1 MSVWLWI
8 RKIFAPP
15 VFEGDEEKTRNAALL
30 NILLWVV
37 LWAIIGVS
45 IPQILDRYATLGA
58 KIATAV
64 MIYAVFVPALAVLI
78 WMSHRGRVRQA
89 GRLLATL
96 CWAVTTVTIVI
107 FGGIRSTVTPAF
119 FVAIFIAG
127 LLMGWGA
134 AAGFGFLAIASMFI
148 VFVLELSGVQIGQ
161 STIPIYPSTG
171 VGLDDFFMLFG
182 IVVATTTIVGLS
194 RRSIINAL
202 RRTRANERELAKVNR
217 ELETRSR
224 ELQLSTLELGRRS
237 MQLQVVAEIA
247 RDITAARELGELLGQ
262 ATNLILDRL
271 GFYHVAIFLLDEQGK
286 YAVLRAATGE
296 TGRQMLEQDYRV
308 DLEEKGPI
316 SYVFSS
322 GYHRILLDTG
332 DDAVSFKDPLL
343 PETRSKIV
351 LPLRV
356 GRRIIGALE
365 IHSQQEAAFDGDDA
379 AVFQTMADQL
389 AVSIENTRLLEE
401 MQQAMR
407 ELELASGRYTQES
420 WRTSVRRGREGLG
433 YRYRRLGVERAV
445 DLSPEARQAW
455 LDGKPIVTSRQTEA
469 AGDEQGVGGT
479 MSVPVKLRD
488 QVVGVLSLGLE
499 NQAISPDTLSLVE
512 EIAGRLALALENA
525 RLLDETRQRA
535 QRDRLIADITAQVRA
550 SMDVERILQTAVR
563 GLGAA
568 LGSDRAFIRLE
579 TGQREAAPAGDGQ
592 AAGEA
597 DEQAS

>member
-1 MSVWLWI
+1 
-8 RKIFAPP
+8 
-15 VFEGDEEKTRNAALL
+15 
-30 NILLWVV
+30 
-37 LWAIIGVS
+37 
-45 IPQILDRYATLGA
+45 
-58 KIATAV
+58 
-64 MIYAVFVPALAVLI
+64 
-78 WMSHRGRVRQA
+78 
-89 GRLLATL
+89 
-96 CWAVTTVTIVI
+96 
-107 FGGIRSTVTPAF
+107 
-119 FVAIFIAG
+119 
-127 LLMGWGA
+127 
-134 AAGFGFLAIASMFI
+134 
-148 VFVLELSGVQIGQ
+148 
-161 STIPIYPSTG
+161 
-171 VGLDDFFMLFG
+171 
-182 IVVATTTIVGLS
+182 
-194 RRSIINAL
+194 
-202 RRTRANERELAKVNR
+202 
-217 ELETRSR
+217 
-224 ELQLSTLELGRRS
+224 
-237 MQLQVVAEIA
+237 
-247 RDITAARELGELLGQ
+247 
-262 ATNLILDRL
+262 
-271 GFYHVAIFLLDEQGK
+271 
-286 YAVLRAATGE
+286 
-296 TGRQMLEQDYRV
+296 
-308 DLEEKGPI
+308 
-316 SYVFSS
+316 
-322 GYHRILLDTG
+322 
-332 DDAVSFKDPLL
+332 
-343 PETRSKIV
+343 
-351 LPLRV
+351 
-356 GRRIIGALE
+356 LE

>member
-8 RKIFAPP
+8 KKLFAPP
-15 VFEGDEEKTRNAALL
+15 IFEGDEEKTRSAALL
-30 NILLWVV
+30 NILLWVI
-37 LWAIIGVS
+37 LGAIIVAS
-45 IPQILDRYATLGA
+45 YFLIADSATTGA
-58 KIATAV
+58 TIASAV
-64 MIYAVFVPALAVLI
+64 IVYAVFVPALGGLI

-89 GRLLATL
+89 GILLATL
-96 CWAVTTVTIVI
+96 CWATTSVTIII
-107 FGGIRSTVTPAF
+107 FGGIRSTVTPTF

-134 AAGFGFLAIASMFI
+134 AVGFGFLATASMF
-148 VFVLELSGVQIGQ
+148 VVLLLELSGVQIGQ
-161 STIPIYPSTG
+161 FTIPVYPSTG
-171 VGLDDFFMLFG
+171 AGLDDFFMLFST
-182 IVVATTTIVGLS
+182 VVATTTIVGLS
-194 RRSIINAL
+194 RRSIVNAL
-202 RRTRANERELAKVNR
+202 RRTRTNERELVQVNR
-217 ELETRSR
+217 ELEARSK
-224 ELQLSTLELGRRS
+224 ELQIRTLELGRRS

-247 RDITAARELGELLGQ
+247 RDITAARELGELLDQ
-262 ATNLILDRL
+262 AANLIGDRL
-271 GFYHVAIFLLDEQGK
+271 GFYHVAILLPDEQGE

-296 TGRQMLEQDYRV
+296 AGRQMLEQDYRV

>member
-45 IPQILDRYATLGA
+45 IPQILDRDATLGA

-134 AAGFGFLAIASMFI
+134 AAGFGFLATASMFV
-148 VFVLELSGVQIGQ
+148 VFMLELSGVQIGQ
-161 STIPIYPSTG
+161 STIPIHPSTG
-171 VGLDDFFMLFG
+171 AGFDDFFMLFG

-194 RRSIINAL
+194 RRSIVNAL
-202 RRTRANERELAKVNR
+202 QRAQTRERELAQVNR
-217 ELETRSR
+217 KLETRSR

-332 DDAVSFKDPLL
+332 DDAVSFENPLL
-343 PETRSKIV
+343 PETRSEIV

-365 IHSQQEAAFDGDDA
+365 IHSQREKAFDGDDA

-420 WRTSVRRGREGLG
+420 WRTSVRRGREGVG
-433 YRYRRLGVERAV
+433 YRYRRLGIERVAE
-445 DLSPEARQAW
+445 LSPEARQAW
-455 LDGKPIVTSRQTEA
+455 LDGKPIVTSRQSEA
-469 AGDEQGVGGT
+469 AGDEQESGGT

-499 NQAISPDTLSLVE
+499 DQAISPETLSLVE
-512 EIAGRLALALENA
+512 EIANRLALALENA

-563 GLGAA
+563 GLGTA
-568 LGSDRAFIRLE
+568 LGSDRAFIRLD
-579 TGQREAAPAGDGQ
+579 TSQQEAAPAD
-592 AAGEA
+592 
-597 DEQAS
+597 DEQPTEGMGE